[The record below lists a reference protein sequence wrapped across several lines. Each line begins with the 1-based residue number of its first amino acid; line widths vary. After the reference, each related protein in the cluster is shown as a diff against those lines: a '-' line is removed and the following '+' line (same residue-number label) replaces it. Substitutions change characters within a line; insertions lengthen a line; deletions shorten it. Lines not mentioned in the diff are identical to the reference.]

1 MAALT
6 RHHIYRQ
13 VRLTTPID
21 DTTRTR
27 IAALPGITRADLS
40 QDGDRLIVEYDLRE
54 TELQTWLQ
62 QARACGVQPV
72 DSRPARIQ
80 RWLAAWRDHNRQ
92 RHLLMKAGWHQYLQS
107 AFLMAAKPR
116 TSKKHDMT
124 PRKSWQRY
132 LNEDGRR
139 TTETS

>member
-1 MAALT
+1 MAALN
-6 RHHIYRQ
+6 RHYIRRQ
-13 VRLTTPID
+13 LRLTTPID

-27 IAALPGITRADLS
+27 IAALPGINRASLNHG
-40 QDGDRLIVEYDLRE
+40 GDQLDVEYDLRE

-80 RWLAAWRDHNRQ
+80 RWLAAWRDHNRR
-92 RHLLMKAGWHQYLQS
+92 RHILMNAGWHQYLQS

-116 TSKKHDMT
+116 TSMKHDMT
-124 PRKSWQRY
+124 SRKSWQRY